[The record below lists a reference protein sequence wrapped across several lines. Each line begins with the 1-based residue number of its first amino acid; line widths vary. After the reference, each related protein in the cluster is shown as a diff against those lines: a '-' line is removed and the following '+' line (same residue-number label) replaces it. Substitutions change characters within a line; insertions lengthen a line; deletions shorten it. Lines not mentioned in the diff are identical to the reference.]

1 MDLNLSV
8 SLWLPHWRLPNRFIG
23 FFCFNQET
31 TGYWLSR
38 FPARHDIDLYQH
50 SWDNLDELIFAIE
63 QNLASAA
70 GLGVILPSRENI
82 SMVDPALHGWL
93 VKLGM
98 QNDPT
103 PGVEICTESNFSGH
117 LTTMD

>member
-1 MDLNLSV
+1 MVSSV
-8 SLWLPHWRLPNRFIG
+8 SIRKLRAIDSAAFQQGII
-23 FFCFNQET
+23 
-31 TGYWLSR
+31 
-38 FPARHDIDLYQH
+38 DIDMYQH